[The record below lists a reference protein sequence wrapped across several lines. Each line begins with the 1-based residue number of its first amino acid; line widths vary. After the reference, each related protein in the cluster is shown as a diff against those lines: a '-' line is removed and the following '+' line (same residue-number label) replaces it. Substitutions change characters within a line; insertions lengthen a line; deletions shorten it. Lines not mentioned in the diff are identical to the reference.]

1 MLQWYDILNQQT
13 NFTRIVNA
21 NGVRDNE
28 VNAINSYAMLHV
40 SYRLNLFGGRNGGRG
55 EGRRGRGGW
64 GGDRPPGGFP
74 GGDFPGGGFPGGG
87 FGGGDRPF

>member
-21 NGVRDNE
+21 NGIRDNE

-40 SYRLNLFGGRNGGRG
+40 SYRLNLFGGNNGRGRG

-64 GGDRPPGGFP
+64 